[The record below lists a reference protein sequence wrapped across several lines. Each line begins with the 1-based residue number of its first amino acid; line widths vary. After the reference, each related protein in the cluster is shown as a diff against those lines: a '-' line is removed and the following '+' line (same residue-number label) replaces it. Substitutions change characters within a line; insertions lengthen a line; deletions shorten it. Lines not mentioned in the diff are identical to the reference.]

1 VTDTKADAQVVT
13 LAIPPRPEYVAVVRV
28 VVTAAAAA
36 GSALESDRI
45 DDLRIAVSEAC
56 TNAVEAHAAA
66 ELAQPIEVLCAV
78 DADGVC
84 VTVRDR
90 GAGFDPATITPP
102 PPMDAPQ
109 RLLIE
114 RGLGIPL
121 LRALADHVEFTSGDD
136 GTEVRL
142 VVLPGHHEEDGRDG
156 HDPQA

>member
-56 TNAVEAHAAA
+56 TN
-66 ELAQPIEVLCAV
+66 
-78 DADGVC
+78 GVC

-102 PPMDAPQ
+102 PPMEDPQ
-109 RLLIE
+109 RLLVE

-121 LRALADHVEFTSGDD
+121 LRALADQVEFTSGDD

-142 VVLPGHHEEDGRDG
+142 VVLPGHQAEDGRVG
-156 HDPQA
+156 HNPQA